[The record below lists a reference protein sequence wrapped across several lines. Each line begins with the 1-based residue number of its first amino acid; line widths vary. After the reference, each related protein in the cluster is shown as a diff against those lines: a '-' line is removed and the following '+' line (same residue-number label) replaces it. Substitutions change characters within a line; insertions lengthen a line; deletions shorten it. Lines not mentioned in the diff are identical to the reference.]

1 MAFTDQFSI
10 RRCPKGY
17 IAMTP
22 CQKIFALVAATL
34 LIIALPVSAPAQ
46 SSKTRPIVLQNAT
59 IHSMAAAGTQEGSI
73 LIQDGKIQ
81 AIGTLD
87 ELPQDAQVF
96 DLRGFTVVPG
106 LIDSRSTLWL
116 SENAVK
122 EKNDKGEL
130 NVADAIDLWNEDWR
144 EVAAQGVTTVYV
156 QPGNASSLGGYGAV
170 LGVGPQPTVDKA
182 IRKGTA
188 AAQAAIGITGN
199 TSQARFAQIEKLKAS
214 IKKVKDALEKEKKE
228 AEEAQK
234 KAAEEAKKKA
244 ESEAKAK
251 AEKPNAADKKEG
263 GSEGK
268 TKRVRTRGEGRPESG
283 RGKRGRR
290 PTPPGKKPDAS
301 KDDKQ
306 ADGKQD
312 KKETEK
318 AETKKPDPTREL
330 WEKVLAREIPLHVE
344 VHHSDAIRRVLAL
357 ATEFDIRV
365 VLDGVSQA
373 HASSDKII
381 ESNRPT
387 VIGPLWQFGTAPAYR
402 KDANFEW
409 IKPLSESGNL
419 WAIATFSNLPR
430 GSRLLRFQAAK
441 AVAMGVSQEEAL
453 KAITIHAARML
464 GIAEQTGSLEAGK
477 NADIA
482 VFAGDPLDPS
492 TATRMVIC
500 DGRII
505 FEAPAESN
513 SSPALSQ
520 PELPKTLPSEYAI
533 RTTRFLDEGKFK
545 PATIV
550 VRDGKITQISDESS
564 ADLKDIMI
572 FDVQDAP
579 VTPGLVVAHSHLK
592 QNLELTNDAESDAS
606 HLRAVDCADPSSTAA
621 KEMLAGGFTDVAFAP
636 LSQSTSAGIVGH
648 LKLGHPDFVQRPDV
662 ANKFVLAKSGR
673 NTSRFP
679 ASLTGQYQLLDGLFA
694 GQMEKTPLY
703 VSSAVRESMERSKKA
718 NVEKVKSGER
728 TALFV
733 ADTALEI
740 QSALSLINA
749 NTLQGAILTSGDNVH
764 QYADELVASNA
775 GIILQPLNG
784 REYDAALERLVQTCS
799 GKLRIAFAGE
809 SPEQIRMTA
818 AMLVAAGMPRD
829 QVLRGLTGDAASIL
843 KMDQAGQLSADD
855 HLANLIIWNGSP
867 LNPASQPV
875 HMVVGGKS
883 VQQK

>member
-1 MAFTDQFSI
+1 
-10 RRCPKGY
+10 
-17 IAMTP
+17 MTP
-22 CQKIFALVAATL
+22 CQKISALLAATL
-34 LIIALPVSAPAQ
+34 LIIALPASTQAQ
-46 SSKTRPIVLQNAT
+46 SPKTQPIVLQNAT
-59 IHSMAAAGTQEGSI
+59 IHSMAAAGTHEGSI

-81 AIGTLD
+81 AIGTLA
-87 ELPQDAQVF
+87 EIPQDAQVF
-96 DLRGFTVVPG
+96 DLQGFTVVPG

-116 SENAVK
+116 SANAVK

-130 NVADAIDLWNEDWR
+130 NVVDAIDLWNEDWR

-156 QPGNASSLGGYGAV
+156 QPGNPSSLGGYGAV
-170 LGVGPQPTVDKA
+170 LCVGPQATVDAA
-182 IRKGTA
+182 ILKGTA
-188 AAQAAIGITGN
+188 AAQAAIGITGK
-199 TSQARFAQIEKLKAS
+199 TSQARFAQIEKLKAG

-228 AEEAQK
+228 AEEAKK

-244 ESEAKAK
+244 ADEAKAK
-251 AEKPNAADKKEG
+251 AEKADAGDKKKGEAA
-263 GSEGK
+263 SK
-268 TKRVRTRGEGRPESG
+268 TQRVRTRGEGRPESG
-283 RGKRGRR
+283 RGKRGRK
-290 PTPPGKKPDAS
+290 PTPPPAKKPETPNDVKQETDEEA
-301 KDDKQ
+301 DKQ
-306 ADGKQD
+306 T

-318 AETKKPDPTREL
+318 AESKKPDPTREL
-330 WEKVLAREIPLHVE
+330 WEKILARDIPLHVE
-344 VHHSDAIRRVLAL
+344 VHHSDAIQRVLAL
-357 ATEFDIRV
+357 AAEFDIRI

-373 HASSDKII
+373 QASSAHII
-381 ESNRPT
+381 ESNRPA
-387 VIGPLWQFGTAPAYR
+387 VVGPLWQIGTAPAYR
-402 KDANFEW
+402 ADADFGW
-409 IKPLSESGNL
+409 ITELPKSGNL
-419 WAIATFSNLPR
+419 WSIATFSNLPR

-441 AVAMGVSQEEAL
+441 AVAMGVPKEDAL
-453 KAITIHAARML
+453 QAITINAARML
-464 GIAEQTGSLEAGK
+464 GVADQTGSIETGK

-500 DGRII
+500 GGRII
-505 FEAPAESN
+505 FEAPAELN

-520 PELPKTLPSEYAI
+520 PELPKTLPTEYAI
-533 RTTRFLDEGKFK
+533 RTNRFLNEGQFK

-550 VRDGKITQISDESS
+550 VRDGKITQITDNSE
-564 ADLKDIMI
+564 ADLQGITI
-572 FDVQDAP
+572 FDVKDAP

-592 QNLELTNDAESDAS
+592 QNSELTNEAESDAS
-606 HLRAVDCADPSSTAA
+606 HLRAVDCADPSSDAA
-621 KEMLAGGFTDVAFAP
+621 KKMLAGGFTDVAFAP
-636 LSQSTSAGIVGH
+636 LSSNTSAGIIGH
-648 LKLGHPDFVQRPDV
+648 VKLGHRDFVQRPDV
-662 ANKFVLAKSGR
+662 ANKFVLSKSGR

-703 VSSAVRESMERSKKA
+703 VSSAVGESLERSKRA

-749 NTLQGAILTSGDNVH
+749 NALQAAILTSGENVH
-764 QYADELVASNA
+764 QYSDELAASGA

-784 REYDAALERLVQTCS
+784 REYDAALGRLVQTCS
-799 GKLRIAFAGE
+799 GKLRIGFAGE

-843 KMDQAGQLSADD
+843 KMDTAGQLSTDD
-855 HLANLIIWNGSP
+855 RLANLIIWNGSP